1 MALFGNN
8 NKQESQDLQQENA
21 LVDRLAAEQEAKIK
35 AQMAAEQ
42 ATQQVADMQQRLEAM
57 EQQLNKRLAAL
68 DKAEKAQQEA
78 LKAAEEKATAA
89 EQQAEGFKAEL
100 KELGNQP
107 VAEELKG
114 GQSDGKKPELDMS
127 NWPATKKAAA
137 AILIAQNTLAK
148 FGG

>member
-1 MALFGNN
+1 MFGNK
-8 NKQESQDLQQENA
+8 NKQESQDLQEENA

-42 ATQQVADMQQRLEAM
+42 ATQQVADMEQRLEAM
-57 EQQLNKRLAAL
+57 EQQMNERLAAL

-114 GQSDGKKPELDMS
+114 GQSDGKKPELNMS

>member
-8 NKQESQDLQQENA
+8 NKQESQDLQEENA
-21 LVDRLAAEQEAKIK
+21 LVARLAAEQEAKIK

-57 EQQLNKRLAAL
+57 EQQMNERLAAL

-89 EQQAEGFKAEL
+89 EQQAEGLKAEL

-107 VAEELKG
+107 LAQELKG

>member
-1 MALFGNN
+1 MFGNK
-8 NKQESQDLQQENA
+8 NKQESQDLQEENA

-42 ATQQVADMQQRLEAM
+42 ATQQVTDMQQRLQAM
-57 EQQLNKRLAAL
+57 EQQMNERLAAL

-100 KELGNQP
+100 KELGNKP

>member
-1 MALFGNN
+1 MFGNK
-8 NKQESQDLQQENA
+8 NKQESQDLQEENA
-21 LVDRLAAEQEAKIK
+21 LVARLAAEQEAKIK

-42 ATQQVADMQQRLEAM
+42 ATQQVADMKQRLEAM
-57 EQQLNKRLAAL
+57 EQQMNERLAAL